1 MIIEVEDNYGKTIG
15 SVHVNSFNDEL
26 NDISVEEVRGNIS
39 VNDIDFDDIYDTNK
53 RKVRVSLNQD
63 TTFKS
68 LNHESCVSPLEQ
80 ELGAYNALKKSYLN
94 GNYNDCAT
102 LINYYFGHIDYSVEF
117 GYNKSHGE
125 ICLIL
130 YTNLLYSIQHESNH
144 FIDFVDRMIG
154 KIEWNLE

>member
-1 MIIEVEDNYGKTIG
+1 MIIEIENDYGETIG
-15 SVHVNSFNDEL
+15 SANINAFDDKL
-26 NDISVEEVRGNIS
+26 NDIDIKEVRGGIS
-39 VNDIDFDDIYDTNK
+39 IRDIDFDDIYDTNE
-53 RKVRVSLNQD
+53 RKIRIGLNQD

-80 ELGAYNALKKSYLN
+80 ELSAYKALKKSYLN
-94 GNYNDCAT
+94 GDYNNCST
-102 LINYYFGHIDYSVEF
+102 LINYYFGHIDYGIEF

-130 YTNLLYSIQHESNH
+130 YNNLLYSIQHDSNH
-144 FIDFVDRMIG
+144 FIDFIDRMIG